1 VVLDG
6 RLDNMAAD
14 ASTAAV
20 AAAVGHREAGQAA
33 DEAASMRW
41 QSALTDRQQLSDL
54 MAPALPRVEQLH
66 ITDAR
71 RYFDA
76 SSLTT
81 VFSPFPPSHPL
92 LLDKCMEYFPHAMR
106 MARWSWTV

>member
-20 AAAVGHREAGQAA
+20 AVAVGHREAGDAA
-33 DEAASMRW
+33 DEAASLRW
-41 QSALTDRQQLSDL
+41 QSTLMDRQQLSDL
-54 MAPALPRVEQLH
+54 MPAAPPRVEQLH

-76 SSLTT
+76 SSLST
-81 VFSPFPPSHPL
+81 VLFP
-92 LLDKCMEYFPHAMR
+92 
-106 MARWSWTV
+106 